1 MSVTRQLTEAIVFFS
16 YYGNGHHQ
24 LLKKLVGANALYC
37 PVWFHHVF
45 QSRSALMLA
54 CESDSMETVEVLLKG
69 GANPHLTDALGHNSA
84 HYSITT
90 GNQNI
95 TQLLQNE
102 GVTAGNHTHIYPSTL
117 IP

>member
-1 MSVTRQLTEAIVFFS
+1 
-16 YYGNGHHQ
+16 
-24 LLKKLVGANALYC
+24 
-37 PVWFHHVF
+37 
-45 QSRSALMLA
+45 MLA

-102 GVTAGNHTHIYPSTL
+102 GVTAGNHTHIYPSPL